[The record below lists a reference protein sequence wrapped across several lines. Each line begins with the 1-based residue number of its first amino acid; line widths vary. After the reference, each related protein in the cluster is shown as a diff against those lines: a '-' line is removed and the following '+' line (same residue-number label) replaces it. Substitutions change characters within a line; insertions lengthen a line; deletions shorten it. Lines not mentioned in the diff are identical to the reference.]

1 MRRRRVLFVHLS
13 RIRLM
18 VKKFAIALL
27 FFIAFIMMLFNKT
40 DSVFVDKT
48 SSVATSIFSPIVEVL
63 AIPAKVVSGTL
74 NYFYDFKNIREEN
87 KKLHEENRN
96 LVIKSSHAAS
106 LEIENKLLGKLLNYI
121 PPPQATFITAKVVAE
136 EGNAF
141 SHVLIVYTNGNEH
154 VRKGQAVVSD
164 NGVIGRVEKVGKT
177 YSKILL
183 VTDINSKIPVM
194 VEKSRVRGI
203 LSGDN
208 TATPKLIFTPLEAD
222 LSVGDKLVT
231 SGVAGI
237 FPSGLPVGKIISTQK
252 NNIKVKTLSDLDR
265 IEYVRIVDYHLADV
279 DYEEDIQQ
287 SSEKDD
293 K

>member
-1 MRRRRVLFVHLS
+1 
-13 RIRLM
+13 M